1 MPFFL
6 EVRSGPQ
13 AGNRIRL
20 ELGRI
25 LRVGRTDRADV
36 AFTEDSHMSSLHFSL
51 GWDGAHCRVTDLN
64 SRNGTFVN
72 GIPIH
77 SHELQNGDRV
87 EIGRS
92 SFIYLTQDDVGR

>member
-36 AFTEDSHMSSLHFSL
+36 AFTEDSQHSWIRST
-51 GWDGAHCRVTDLN
+51 WNATDPRLPL
-64 SRNGTFVN
+64 VKK
-72 GIPIH
+72 
-77 SHELQNGDRV
+77 
-87 EIGRS
+87 
-92 SFIYLTQDDVGR
+92 